1 MIEPYVW
8 WAILGITFATF
19 LSRSSLH
26 LLGNRLQVPPTL
38 ESALRYAP
46 ACALAAIL
54 VPDLVFA
61 GGQLDLS
68 LDNPRWLAGI
78 VSAVIFAAN
87 RSMIASISGG
97 MAVFWLIRA
106 VHGG

>member
-61 GGQLDLS
+61 GGQLDLR

-87 RSMIASISGG
+87 RSIIASISGG